1 MSANPISVSTA
12 HKQTLI
18 MNSLHTPTDKK
29 GAKAPNIAPSTS
41 RKSVADPVSLSGR
54 QQEIVSLLAE
64 GKSNK
69 EIADYLKIG
78 YGTVKQHLFVL
89 FRKLGVTNR
98 TRAVITAHQMMKE
111 RPNDFGVNSKSAIQ
125 KGKLSLARL
134 GGHSWRL
141 VSAVVISIPD
151 TALATPEELEW
162 RNDYLSD
169 LRDVLQIYVDALDGQ
184 FLLLPYG
191 GMLAWF
197 GYPNTHLDD
206 ADRAVQLAQF
216 AQQYSM
222 EYLEHDSDIAADK
235 KAQHAIG
242 IGIASKPEMSSDK
255 ANELFASDAFR
266 VAAILARNARV
277 LKHPLTDSLTK
288 KLAPYGVPWLTVKA
302 KAPELMQVGEIAAIG
317 GADVAPIDAGPLW
330 GGLPF
335 FDNVIESVKA
345 GVAQWVSVESWPPA
359 LATSLIDAL
368 GNTAQLNGFQSIHI
382 RVPSQQRRD
391 KLLQS
396 FTTQAENSS
405 SDLDFSSMDLPVT
418 AGGGERLGVFFAQ
431 QAMIKPLVIQV
442 YGLKALEAFKYVLG
456 DRGIDRMAARP
467 ILIVVANLK
476 ETGSSQTS
484 IRLLGPRPIEMPFSR
499 VYSMNVPTQES
510 LPEGIRVD
518 MQAILDDLSSHAQ
531 TIAICAS
538 RDSKI
543 PIEEAIAALGFPHH
557 QIQSGLQE
565 LAAVGFI
572 SARQGGGFE
581 FRDQATAEAI
591 QKLSLPRS

>member
-1 MSANPISVSTA
+1 MNALHSPI
-12 HKQTLI
+12 
-18 MNSLHTPTDKK
+18 DKK
-29 GAKAPNIAPSTS
+29 GAKAPSAVRSAAPSS
-41 RKSVADPVSLSGR
+41 PRKSVIDQVSLSGR

-69 EIADYLKIG
+69 EIADFLKIG

-98 TRAVITAHQMMKE
+98 TRAVITANQLMKE
-111 RPNDFGVNSKSAIQ
+111 RPNDFGVHAKSIGQ

-134 GGHSWRL
+134 TGHSWRL

-151 TALATPEELEW
+151 TALATPGELEW
-162 RNDYLSD
+162 RNQYLSD
-169 LRDVLQIYVDALDGQ
+169 LRDVLQNYVDALDGQ

-191 GMLAWF
+191 GILAWF

-216 AQQYSM
+216 AQDYSNH
-222 EYLEHDSDIAADK
+222 YLENDSSIDAEK
-235 KAQHAIG
+235 MAQHAIG

-255 ANELFASDAFR
+255 TNELFASDAFR

-288 KLAPYGVPWLTVKA
+288 KLAPYSVPWLAVKA
-302 KAPELMQVGEIAAIG
+302 RAPELLQVGEIVAIG
-317 GADVAPIDAGPLW
+317 DIEVPPLDVSPLW

-335 FDNVIESVKA
+335 FDGAIESVRS
-345 GVAQWVSVESWPPA
+345 GVAQWVAVESWPPA

-368 GNTAQLNGFQSIHI
+368 GNAAQLQGLQAIHI

-396 FTTQAENSS
+396 FVTQTENSH
-405 SDLDFSSMDLPVT
+405 SDLDFSSLELPVS
-418 AGGGERLGVFFAQ
+418 AGGGERLGAFFAQ
-431 QAMIKPLVIQV
+431 QAMIKPVVIQV

-467 ILIVVANLK
+467 ILIIVANLK
-476 ETGSSQTS
+476 ESGSSQTS
-484 IRLLGPRPIEMPFSR
+484 VRLLGPRPIEMPFSR
-499 VYSMNVPTQES
+499 IYSMNAPTQES

-531 TIAICAS
+531 SIIITAS
-538 RDSKI
+538 QEPKN
-543 PIEEAIAALGFPHH
+543 PIEDAIITLNLPHH
-557 QIQSGLQE
+557 QSQSGLQE

-581 FRDQATAEAI
+581 FRDQATAQAI

>member
-1 MSANPISVSTA
+1 MGKRGV
-12 HKQTLI
+12 
-18 MNSLHTPTDKK
+18 
-29 GAKAPNIAPSTS
+29 KASRAP
-41 RKSVADPVSLSGR
+41 RKSVANQVSLSDR

-69 EIADYLKIG
+69 EIADFLKIG

-89 FRKLGVTNR
+89 FRKLGVSNR
-98 TRAVITAHQMMKE
+98 TKAVITANQLMKE
-111 RPNDFGVNSKSAIQ
+111 HPNDFGVNAKSNAQ
-125 KGKLSLARL
+125 KGKLALARAS
-134 GGHSWRL
+134 GHSWRL
-141 VSAVVISIPD
+141 VSAVVVSIPD
-151 TALATPEELEW
+151 TALASPEELDW
-162 RNDYLSD
+162 RNQYLSD
-169 LRDVLQIYVDALDGQ
+169 LRDVLQGHVDALDGQ

-216 AQQYSM
+216 AQQYSNQ
-222 EYLEHDSDIAADK
+222 YLAQDSEIDPEKI
-235 KAQHAIG
+235 AQHAIG

-255 ANELFASDAFR
+255 TNELFASDAFR
-266 VAAILARNARV
+266 VAAILARNARA
-277 LKHPLTDSLTK
+277 LNHPLTDALTK
-288 KLAPYGVPWLTVKA
+288 KLAPFSVSWLTVKA
-302 KAPELMQVGEIAAIG
+302 KAPELIQVGEIAAI
-317 GADVAPIDAGPLW
+317 ADEETAPLDASSLW

-335 FDNVIESVKA
+335 LDSVMESVKS
-345 GVAQWVSVESWPPA
+345 GVAQWVAVESWPPS

-368 GNTAQLNGFQSIHI
+368 GNAAQLNGFQSMHL
-382 RVPSQQRRD
+382 RTPSQQRRD

-396 FTTQAENSS
+396 FFNQAENSHR
-405 SDLDFSSMDLPVT
+405 DLDFGVLELPVS
-418 AGGGERLGVFFAQ
+418 AGGGERLGAFFAQ

-442 YGLKALEAFKYVLG
+442 YGLKALEAFKYALG
-456 DRGIDRMAARP
+456 ERGIDRMAARP
-467 ILIVVANLK
+467 ILVIVANLK
-476 ETGSSQTS
+476 ESGSLQTS
-484 IRLLGPRPIEMPFSR
+484 VRLLGPRPIEMPFSR
-499 VYSMNVPTQES
+499 VYSMNAPAQET

-531 TIAICAS
+531 SIIIAAS
-538 RDSKI
+538 QDVKK
-543 PIEEAIAALGFPHH
+543 PIEDVIAELSLPHR

-565 LAAVGFI
+565 LAAVGLI

>member
-1 MSANPISVSTA
+1 
-12 HKQTLI
+12 
-18 MNSLHTPTDKK
+18 MNSLHTPTEKK
-29 GAKAPNIAPSTS
+29 GAKVPSAAASTS
-41 RKSVADPVSLSGR
+41 RKSAVDQVSLSGR

-98 TRAVITAHQMMKE
+98 TRAVITANQMMKE
-111 RPNDFGVNSKSAIQ
+111 RPNDFGVSAKSAIQ

-151 TALATPEELEW
+151 TTLATPEELEW
-162 RNDYLSD
+162 RNEYLSD

-191 GMLAWF
+191 GMLVWF

-222 EYLEHDSDIAADK
+222 EYLEHDSVIGDDK

-255 ANELFASDAFR
+255 TNELFASDAFR

-277 LKHPLTDSLTK
+277 IKHPLTDSLTK
-288 KLAPYGVPWLTVKA
+288 KLAPYSVPWLAVKA
-302 KAPELMQVGEIAAIG
+302 KAPELLLLGEIAAIG
-317 GADVAPIDAGPLW
+317 SADISPMDASPLW

-335 FDNVIESVKA
+335 LDGALESVKS
-345 GVAQWVSVESWPPA
+345 GVAQWVAVESWPPS

-368 GNTAQLNGFQSIHI
+368 GNAAQLNGFQAIHI

-396 FTTQAENSS
+396 FTTQAENSH
-405 SDLDFSSMDLPVT
+405 SDLDFSTLELPIS
-418 AGGGERLGVFFAQ
+418 AGGGERLGAFFAQ

-467 ILIVVANLK
+467 IMIIVANLK
-476 ETGSSQTS
+476 ESGSSQTS
-484 IRLLGPRPIEMPFSR
+484 VRLLGPRPIEMPFSR
-499 VYSMNVPTQES
+499 IYSMNAPTQES

-531 TIAICAS
+531 SIIITAS
-538 RDSKI
+538 QEPKN
-543 PIEEAIAALGFPHH
+543 PIEDAIITLNLPHH
-557 QIQSGLQE
+557 QSQSGLQE

-572 SARQGGGFE
+572 SAKQGGGFE
-581 FRDQATAEAI
+581 FRDQATAQAI

>member
-1 MSANPISVSTA
+1 
-12 HKQTLI
+12 
-18 MNSLHTPTDKK
+18 MNSINSPAQKK
-29 GAKAPNIAPSTS
+29 KLKASSAIASAVPSTS
-41 RKSVADPVSLSGR
+41 RKSAVDHVSLSER
-54 QQEIVSLLAE
+54 QQEIVGLLAQ

-89 FRKLGVTNR
+89 FRKLGVSNR
-98 TRAVITAHQMMKE
+98 TKAVITANQLMKE
-111 RPNDFGVNSKSAIQ
+111 YPNDFGLNAKSATQ
-125 KGKLSLARL
+125 KAKLALARL

-151 TALATPEELEW
+151 TALASPAELDW
-162 RNDYLSD
+162 RNQYLSD
-169 LRDVLQIYVDALDGQ
+169 LRDVLQNYVDALDGQ

-197 GYPNTHLDD
+197 GYPHTHLDD

-216 AQQYSM
+216 AQQYSNQ
-222 EYLEHDSDIAADK
+222 YLANDSAIPPEK
-235 KAQHAIG
+235 RFLHAIG
-242 IGIASKPEMSSDK
+242 VGIASKPEMSSDK
-255 ANELFASDAFR
+255 TNELFASDAFR

-277 LKHPLTDSLTK
+277 LKHPLADLLTK
-288 KLAPYGVPWLTVKA
+288 KLAPYSMPWLTVKA
-302 KAPELMQVGEIAAIG
+302 KAPELVQVGEIVAVGDSNNAPL
-317 GADVAPIDAGPLW
+317 DVSSLW

-335 FDNVIESVKA
+335 LDNALESVKS
-345 GVAQWVSVESWPPA
+345 GVAQWVAVESWPPS

-368 GNTAQLNGFQSIHI
+368 GNVAQLDGFQSIHI
-382 RVPSQQRRD
+382 RIPSQQRRD

-396 FTTQAENSS
+396 FTTQAENSRGNF
-405 SDLDFSSMDLPVT
+405 DYNTLDLPIN
-418 AGGGERLGVFFAQ
+418 AGSGERLGAFLAQ

-456 DRGIDRMAARP
+456 ERGIDRMAARP
-467 ILIVVANLK
+467 ILVIVANLK

-484 IRLLGPRPIEMPFSR
+484 VRLLGPRPVEMPFSR
-499 VYSMNVPTQES
+499 IYSMNAPAQES
-510 LPEGIRVD
+510 LPENIRVD
-518 MQAILDDLSSHAQ
+518 MQAILDDLSTHAQ
-531 TIAICAS
+531 SIVMAAAQ
-538 RDSKI
+538 DPKK
-543 PIEEAIAALGFPHH
+543 PIQEAISFLNLPHH

-572 SARQGGGFE
+572 SASQNGGFD

-591 QKLSLPRS
+591 QNLSLPRI

>member
-1 MSANPISVSTA
+1 MNAPN
-12 HKQTLI
+12 TLI
-18 MNSLHTPTDKK
+18 DKK
-29 GAKAPNIAPSTS
+29 RAKAPSAVKSATPSS
-41 RKSVADPVSLSGR
+41 PRKSVVDQVSLSGR

-69 EIADYLKIG
+69 EIADFLKIG

-98 TRAVITAHQMMKE
+98 TRAVITANQLMKE
-111 RPNDFGVNSKSAIQ
+111 RPNDFGVNAKSISQ

-151 TALATPEELEW
+151 TTLATPGELEW
-162 RNDYLSD
+162 RNQYLSD
-169 LRDVLQIYVDALDGQ
+169 LRDVLQNYVDALDGQ

-216 AQQYSM
+216 AQDYSNH
-222 EYLEHDSDIAADK
+222 YLEHDSSIDAEK
-235 KAQHAIG
+235 MAQHAIG

-255 ANELFASDAFR
+255 TNELFASDAFR

-277 LKHPLTDSLTK
+277 LKHPLVDSLTR
-288 KLAPYGVPWLTVKA
+288 KLAPYSVPWLAVKA
-302 KAPELMQVGEIAAIG
+302 RAPELLQVGEIAAIG
-317 GADVAPIDAGPLW
+317 DIDAPPLDVSPLW

-335 FDNVIESVKA
+335 FDGAMESVRS
-345 GVAQWVSVESWPPA
+345 GVAQWVAVESWPPA

-368 GNTAQLNGFQSIHI
+368 GNAAQLQGFQAIHI

-396 FTTQAENSS
+396 FVTQTENSHG
-405 SDLDFSSMDLPVT
+405 DLDFSSLELPVS
-418 AGGGERLGVFFAQ
+418 AGGGERLGAFFAQ
-431 QAMIKPLVIQV
+431 QAMIKPVVIQV

-456 DRGIDRMAARP
+456 DRGIDRIAARP
-467 ILIVVANLK
+467 ILVIVANLK
-476 ETGSSQTS
+476 DSGSSQTS
-484 IRLLGPRPIEMPFSR
+484 VRLLGPRPIEMPFSR
-499 VYSMNVPTQES
+499 VYSMNAPTQEL

-531 TIAICAS
+531 SIIITAS
-538 RDSKI
+538 QDAKK
-543 PIEEAIAALGFPHH
+543 PIEDAITTLNLPHH
-557 QIQSGLQE
+557 QSQSGLQE

-572 SARQGGGFE
+572 SAKQGGGFE
-581 FRDQATAEAI
+581 FRDQATAQAI

>member
-1 MSANPISVSTA
+1 
-12 HKQTLI
+12 
-18 MNSLHTPTDKK
+18 MNALHTPIDKK
-29 GAKAPNIAPSTS
+29 GAKALNAATS
-41 RKSVADPVSLSGR
+41 AALSNARKSVADRVSLSGR

-69 EIADYLKIG
+69 EIADLLKIG

-98 TRAVITAHQMMKE
+98 TRAVITANQLMKE
-111 RPNDFGVNSKSAIQ
+111 RPNDFGLNTKIIHQ
-125 KGKLSLARL
+125 KGKLTLTRIA
-134 GGHSWRL
+134 GNSWRL

-151 TALATPEELEW
+151 TALASPQELGW
-162 RNDYLSD
+162 RNQYLSD
-169 LRDVLQIYVDALDGQ
+169 LRDVLQNYVDALDGQ

-216 AQQYSM
+216 AQDYSNH
-222 EYLEHDSDIAADK
+222 YLEHDSSIDAEK
-235 KAQHAIG
+235 MAQHAIG
-242 IGIASKPEMSSDK
+242 IGISSKPEMSSDK
-255 ANELFASDAFR
+255 TNELFASDAFR
-266 VAAILARNARV
+266 VAAILARNGRV
-277 LKHPLTDSLTK
+277 LKRPLTDSLTK
-288 KLAPYGVPWLTVKA
+288 KLAPYSVPWLAVKA
-302 KAPELMQVGEIAAIG
+302 KAPELLQVGEIVAIG
-317 GADVAPIDAGPLW
+317 DIEAPPLDVSPLW

-335 FDNVIESVKA
+335 FDNAIESVRS
-345 GVAQWVSVESWPPA
+345 GVAQWVAVESWPPA

-368 GNTAQLNGFQSIHI
+368 GNAAQLQGFQAIHI

-396 FTTQAENSS
+396 FVTQTENSH
-405 SDLDFSSMDLPVT
+405 SDLDFGSLELPVS
-418 AGGGERLGVFFAQ
+418 AGGGERLGAFFAQ
-431 QAMIKPLVIQV
+431 QAMIKPVVIQV
-442 YGLKALEAFKYVLG
+442 YGLKSLEAFKYVLG

-467 ILIVVANLK
+467 ILVIVANLK
-476 ETGSSQTS
+476 DSGSSQTS
-484 IRLLGPRPIEMPFSR
+484 VRLLGPRPIEMPFSR
-499 VYSMNVPTQES
+499 VYSMNAPTQEL

-531 TIAICAS
+531 SIIITAS
-538 RDSKI
+538 QDAKN
-543 PIEEAIAALGFPHH
+543 PIEDVIAALDLPHH
-557 QIQSGLQE
+557 QVQSGLQE

-572 SARQGGGFE
+572 SAKQGGGFE
-581 FRDQATAEAI
+581 FRDLATAQAI